1 MVGILWSV
9 EVYRLST
16 VIVCV
21 VSPLLIPMCSLLW
34 STLSRIPGTASIL
47 VFCGVRGVYQFHIL
61 FLL

>member
-1 MVGILWSV
+1 MVGILWGI

-21 VSPLLIPMCSLLW
+21 VSFLLIPMCSLLW

-47 VFCGVRGVYQFHIL
+47 MFHGVREFYQFHIL